1 MTEISSPHLDPF
13 DIKILAYM
21 QQDGAATAADVGAEI
36 GLSQSP
42 CWRRIQRLTDVGFIR
57 RRVALLSRKLLGL
70 DVLVFAHVKLEAHGG
85 NKVSAFRDAIRKIP
99 EVQECYVLMGQV
111 DFLLKV
117 VTSDIESYERL
128 FFEEFSQ
135 LPGVREINSMI
146 AVSSVKETTE
156 LPLGHLVRQ
165 KE

>member
-1 MTEISSPHLDPF
+1 MSENSAHQLDPF
-13 DIKILAYM
+13 DLKILSYL
-21 QQDGAATAADVGAEI
+21 QQEGAATAADVGAEI

-42 CWRRIQRLTDVGFIR
+42 CWRRIQRLVDTGFIR
-57 RRVALLSRKLLGL
+57 KRVALLSRKLLGL

-85 NKVSAFRDAIRKIP
+85 NKVVEFRDAIRKIP

-117 VTSDIESYERL
+117 VTADIESYERL
-128 FFEEFSQ
+128 FFEEFSK

-156 LPLGHLVRQ
+156 LPLGHLRQ
-165 KE
+165 KA